1 MRWVKYKLMPTFKE
15 KFPGKIMIPCCDN
28 APYHHNRGVP
38 SLSGI
43 GKKADL
49 IELMRNGTPGAT
61 TSNGGFTRCLSGD
74 LPLYQVY
81 SGIFLLSLGYCG
93 IIEICARAT
102 RNSPLSCSS
111 ALDRNCH

>member
-1 MRWVKYKLMPTFKE
+1 MRCSSLCERIAHVRLGVRQEMFMRWGKYKLMPTFKE

-61 TSNGGFTRCLSGD
+61 TDNGGFTDMHWDSISD
-74 LPLYQVY
+74 LTH
-81 SGIFLLSLGYCG
+81 
-93 IIEICARAT
+93 R
-102 RNSPLSCSS
+102 
-111 ALDRNCH
+111 